1 LEEGRIAVVNESRRA
16 DPRDQSVAELIERL
30 SEQTARLVRDE
41 IRLARFELQQ
51 KGKRAGIGAGM
62 FGVGGLLG
70 LYAGGAI
77 VAGLVLL
84 LAMAVQAWV
93 AALIV
98 GVILLVIAGVLG
110 LIGKKQVQHATP
122 PVPEEAMQSVRQDV
136 DTVKEAAKRKR

>member
-1 LEEGRIAVVNESRRA
+1 LEDGRIAVVNESRRA

>member
-1 LEEGRIAVVNESRRA
+1 VASENRRA
-16 DPRDQSVAELIERL
+16 DPRDQSVGELVERL

-41 IRLARFELQQ
+41 IRLARVELQQ
-51 KGKRAGIGAGM
+51 KGKRAGISAGM

-98 GVILLVIAGVLG
+98 GVSLLAIAGVLA

-122 PVPEEAMQSVRQDV
+122 PVPEEAMRSVRQDV
-136 DTVKEAAKRKR
+136 NAVKEAATRRTQR

>member
-1 LEEGRIAVVNESRRA
+1 VVNESRQA
-16 DPRDQSVAELIERL
+16 DPRDQSVAELVERL

-84 LAMAVQAWV
+84 LAMAVQAWG

-98 GVILLVIAGVLG
+98 GVILLAIAGVLG